1 MTVCFAL
8 QCRSPGRKGLD
19 CSMKILAVESSA
31 SAASAAVWE
40 DGKLLCE
47 SFTNIGLT
55 HSQTLLP
62 LVEQILDCAQIP
74 FSEIG
79 CYAVAVG
86 PGSFTGVRIGVSLVK
101 GLAFSSGTP
110 CVPVSTLEAMARLFT
125 GQRVHVCCVMDARC
139 NQVYNA
145 LFSVDGEAVLRL
157 CNDRAISIPDLK
169 EELSS
174 NENNWV
180 LVGDGAMLCW
190 ESFGK
195 TEEKFALA
203 PPHLRFQRASG
214 VALSAQEVYNQ
225 QRIVSADQL
234 APVYL
239 RLPQAERELKKRQ
252 AEQK

>member
-1 MTVCFAL
+1 
-8 QCRSPGRKGLD
+8 
-19 CSMKILAVESSA
+19 MKILAVESSA

-62 LVEQILDCAQIP
+62 LVEQILSCAQIP

-79 CYAVAVG
+79 CYAVSVG

-110 CVPVSTLEAMARLFT
+110 CVPVSTLEAMAHLFT
-125 GQRVHVCCVMDARC
+125 GQQVHVCCAMDARC
-139 NQVYNA
+139 GQVYNA
-145 LFSVDGEAVLRL
+145 LFCVDGETVTRL
-157 CNDRAISIPDLK
+157 CPDRALK
-169 EELSS
+169 AQELGEELTAEGS
-174 NENNWV
+174 NWV
-180 LVGDGAMLCW
+180 LVGDGAELCW
-190 ESFGK
+190 KLFGR
-195 TEEKFALA
+195 ENEKIALA

-214 VALSAQEVYNQ
+214 VALAAQEVYNQ
-225 QRIVSADQL
+225 QRTMPAAEL

-239 RLPQAERELKKRQ
+239 RPPQAERELKKRLSAPEKQ
-252 AEQK
+252 EATAQNGKTGKGVRRE